1 MNRLRLLVIASIVFG
16 AAISQADD
24 APAKRCQAY
33 DRLRQPFFGDLHV
46 HTASSIDA
54 FVFDV
59 VNTPRDAYAFAR
71 GGTVA
76 MTPIDVDHQPTR
88 TWKLRRPLDFTA
100 VTDHSEGFGITKV
113 CTTPGT
119 LAYELPECQI
129 LRGVIPTSALPNPN
143 GAQFTLHRAIGQA
156 TLIFLIAQVG
166 VVPPNLPTTCRLFP
180 EQCDAG
186 AVSIWQD
193 EQDAAKQYDDPCNF
207 TTFVA
212 YEWTPM
218 PGTANLHRNVI
229 FRNEKVPGKPISYY
243 DTVTFDARVLWS
255 MLDSACLDP
264 QTGVPGCDV
273 LTIPHNSNLSLGLMF
288 PDPHDAKEA
297 ADRAVWEP
305 LVEITQHKGASECRF
320 DRMYGSGVDTTDEL
334 CAFEQE
340 NALTLLPNQYLPVGP
355 PPQLFAPRAFVRS
368 ALKDGLKLEQ
378 RGFDDPNDP
387 GAKLH
392 INPFKLG
399 FIGSTDTHNGTP
411 GNVDELDWP
420 GHAGNQDDTEL
431 KRMSGAFT
439 ARGNPGGLAVV
450 WAEENTRDAIFDAM
464 RRRETYGTSG
474 TRPKVRFFGG
484 WDFGRATSCGDPN
497 LVQVGYHR
505 GVPMGSDLGPRPAGT
520 KPHFIAWAM
529 KDEGVLDDS
538 GTPVPGTGT
547 ALQRI
552 QIVKGWVDAAG
563 KTHERVVNAI
573 PNQADDSFS
582 EQVDPQTCVA
592 THAGSSELCT
602 IWEDD
607 TFDPGQPSFYYAR
620 VLEDPTCR
628 WSTYACRNLGIDPF
642 AGDCLVQGLTAQP
655 GSNLTDCCAV
665 RLDPT
670 VQERAWTSP
679 IWYKPAS

>member
-1 MNRLRLLVIASIVFG
+1 MNRLPLLVIASVVFG

-24 APAKRCQAY
+24 AAAGRCQAY
-33 DRLRQPFFGDLHV
+33 DRLRRPFFGDLHV

-119 LAYELPECQI
+119 LAYDLPECQI

-180 EQCDAG
+180 DQCDAG

-218 PGTANLHRNVI
+218 PATANLHRNVI

-255 MLDSACLDP
+255 MLGSACLDP

-305 LVEITQHKGASECRF
+305 LVEITQHKGSSECRF
-320 DRMYGSGVDTTDEL
+320 DRMYGSGVDTTDEQ

-340 NALTLLPNQYLPVGP
+340 PSLTLLPNQYLPP
-355 PPQLFAPRAFVRS
+355 PPQEAYPPRAVVRS
-368 ALKDGLKLEQ
+368 VLDDRLALEQ
-378 RGFDDPNDP
+378 QGFDDPANP

-399 FIGSTDTHNGTP
+399 
-411 GNVDELDWP
+411 V
-420 GHAGNQDDTEL
+420 
-431 KRMSGAFT
+431 
-439 ARGNPGGLAVV
+439 
-450 WAEENTRDAIFDAM
+450 
-464 RRRETYGTSG
+464 
-474 TRPKVRFFGG
+474 
-484 WDFGRATSCGDPN
+484 
-497 LVQVGYHR
+497 
-505 GVPMGSDLGPRPAGT
+505 MGSDLPPPPLGKKPR
-520 KPHFIAWAM
+520 FVAWAL

-538 GTPVPGTGT
+538 GSPVPGTGT
-547 ALQRI
+547 PLQRI
-552 QIVKGWVDAAG
+552 QIVKGWVDGAG
-563 KTHERVVNAI
+563 ATHERVLNIA
-573 PNQADDSFS
+573 PTRDDGSLRPDGSFS
-582 EQVDPQTCVA
+582 EDVDPQTCRA
-592 THAGSSELCT
+592 TTTGS
-602 IWEDD
+602 
-607 TFDPGQPSFYYAR
+607 G
-620 VLEDPTCR
+620 
-628 WSTYACRNLGIDPF
+628 
-642 AGDCLVQGLTAQP
+642 
-655 GSNLTDCCAV
+655 
-665 RLDPT
+665 
-670 VQERAWTSP
+670 
-679 IWYKPAS
+679 